1 MARSRGK
8 IKGRTSKQPTP
19 PHVRLYWYE
28 LECPAYRVLS
38 PAARALLV
46 ELRSLYDVKRGDNRV
61 FCGIRRMRAR
71 CNLTQLAAER
81 ARNELIKMGWVTQV
95 SEGSFKQKV
104 RHATVFALENEAP
117 ITGNG
122 SEAPKSYMR
131 WQSSLTT
138 PTKKDGTGIRYR
150 SVPES
155 GTDKSGEVVNL
166 GLTVPES
173 GTDKV
178 ISRPLSVP
186 ESGTQI
192 WLPSVGGFPSNAV
205 DAPKAAFDCKR
216 RENIVHLFRQKRAP
230 LVARGLLPN
239 EPVKLSHSELLAR
252 LKEFAPA
259 ASNARRAARRAA

>member
-19 PHVRLYWYE
+19 PHVRLYGYE

-61 FCGIRRMRAR
+61 FCGIRRMMQR
-71 CNLTQLAAER
+71 CNLTQRAAQK
-81 ARNELIKMGWVTQV
+81 ARDELMDRGWITTV

-104 RHATVFALENEAP
+104 RHATEFALENEAP
-117 ITGNG
+117 NTGNG

-138 PTKKDGTGIRYR
+138 STKKDGSGIDYR
-150 SVPES
+150 TVAES
-155 GTDKSGEVVNL
+155 TTDKSAETVNMAIS
-166 GLTVPES
+166 VAES
-173 GTDKV
+173 TTDKV
-178 ISRPLSVP
+178 ISKPLSVVK
-186 ESGTQI
+186 STTQI
-192 WLPSVGGFPSNAV
+192 QLPSIGGFPSNAV